1 MDGVSDLRC
10 DCAKIYASESISDSA
25 KTRLILR
32 ELIDELSNEG
42 DHSKKGLQF
51 KVVVGSVNLE
61 IKRPVKWHI
70 TEVERLPAK
79 QVIFPS
85 KVLAGGSLIEISGI
99 AASQADVEI
108 SFKITD
114 FEKAEERETSW
125 TNPELLCKQKG
136 ASVKGALGP
145 FGSSLDN
152 HSEKTTYG
160 AFSDVDPL
168 HGKLSLRSLID
179 LSTVESFAGGGNA
192 GFKARVYPTVAID
205 NAAHFMHSIMELR
218 R

>member
-136 ASVKGALGP
+136 ASVKGALVRRP
-145 FGSSLDN
+145 PMEL
-152 HSEKTTYG
+152 
-160 AFSDVDPL
+160 FSDVDPL